1 MSELNTVARPYAQA
15 AFDLARES
23 STLAQ
28 WSDMLGFA
36 AAVSVDSA
44 MREAIDSPNLSVVEQ
59 ANLFTQVCGDQFDDQ
74 GQNFVKL
81 LAENRR
87 LTLFP
92 EIAALYEDL
101 RAEAEGT
108 LEATVISAKP
118 MSDAQQQEMASAL
131 KARFDRDV
139 VLKVEVDE
147 SMVGGAII
155 RAGDTVIDGS
165 VRGKLEKFATAL
177 I

>member
-1 MSELNTVARPYAQA
+1 MSELNTIARPYAQA
-15 AFDLARES
+15 AFDLAKEADA
-23 STLAQ
+23 LEK

-36 AAVSVDSA
+36 AIVSADA
-44 MREAIDSPNLSVVEQ
+44 TMRQAIDSPNLSVAEQ
-59 ANLFTQVCGDQFDDQ
+59 AELFIQVCDDQLDDQ
-74 GQNFVKL
+74 GRNFVKL

-87 LTLFP
+87 LTLFT
-92 EIAALYEDL
+92 EIAALYEEL
-101 RAEAEGT
+101 RADAEGT

-118 MSDAQQQEMASAL
+118 MSDAQQQEMADAL
-131 KARFDRDV
+131 KERFNRDV
-139 VLKVEVDE
+139 VLLVEVDE

-165 VRGKLEKFATAL
+165 VRGKLEQFAHAL

>member
-15 AFDLARES
+15 AFDLAKEADS
-23 STLAQ
+23 LAK

-36 AAVSVDSA
+36 AIVSADEA
-44 MREAIDSPNLSVVEQ
+44 MREAIDSPNLLVAEQ
-59 ANLFTQVCGDQFDDQ
+59 ADLFIQVCDDKLDDQ
-74 GQNFVKL
+74 GRNFVKL

-87 LTLFP
+87 LTLIP
-92 EIAALYEDL
+92 EIAELFDEL

-108 LEATVISAKP
+108 LEANVISAKP
-118 MSDAQQQEMASAL
+118 MSDAQQQEMADAL
-131 KARFDRDV
+131 KARFNREV
-139 VLKVEVDE
+139 VLEVEVDE
-147 SMVGGAII
+147 SIVGGAII

-165 VRGKLEKFATAL
+165 VRGKLEKFAHAL

>member
-15 AFDLARES
+15 AFDLAREADS
-23 STLAQ
+23 LAK
-28 WSDMLGFA
+28 WSEMLGFA
-36 AAVSVDSA
+36 SVVSADDA
-44 MREAIDSPNLSVVEQ
+44 MCEAIDSPSLSVSEQ
-59 ANLFTQVCGDQFDDQ
+59 ADLFIQVCDDKLDDE
-74 GQNFVKL
+74 GRNFVKL

-101 RAEAEGT
+101 RADAEGT
-108 LEATVISAKP
+108 LEAIVTSAKP
-118 MSDAQQQEMASAL
+118 ISDEQQQEMASAL
-131 KARFDRDV
+131 KARFNREV
-139 VLKVEVDE
+139 VLQVEVDE
-147 SMVGGAII
+147 SIVGGAII

-165 VRGKLEKFATAL
+165 VRSKLEKFAHAL

>member
-15 AFDLARES
+15 TFDLARDAG
-23 STLAQ
+23 TLAQ

-36 AAVSVDSA
+36 AAVSRDTD
-44 MREAIDSPNLSVVEQ
+44 MQEAIDSPNLTVDQQ
-59 ANLFTQVCGDQFDDQ
+59 ADLFTQVCGDNIDDQ
-74 GQNFVKL
+74 GRNFIKL

-92 EIAALYEDL
+92 EIAALFETM
-101 RAEAEGT
+101 RADAEGT

-118 MSDAQQQEMASAL
+118 MSDAQQQELAAAL
-131 KARFDRDV
+131 KTRFSREV
-139 VLKVEVDE
+139 VLQVETDE
-147 SMVGGAII
+147 SIIGGAIV

-165 VRGKLEKFATAL
+165 VRGRLEKFAHAL
-177 I
+177 V

>member
-28 WSDMLGFA
+28 WSNMLGFA

-44 MREAIDSPNLSVVEQ
+44 MREAIDSPSLLVTEQ
-59 ANLFTQVCGDQFDDQ
+59 ADLFAQVCGDQLDDQ
-74 GQNFVKL
+74 GRNFVKL

-101 RAEAEGT
+101 RADAEGT

-165 VRGKLEKFATAL
+165 VRGKLEKFAHAL
-177 I
+177 L

>member
-15 AFDLARES
+15 AFDLAKEADS
-23 STLAQ
+23 LAK

-36 AAVSVDSA
+36 AIVSADEA
-44 MREAIDSPNLSVVEQ
+44 MREAIDSPNLLVTEQ
-59 ANLFTQVCGDQFDDQ
+59 AEMFIQVCDDQLDDQ
-74 GQNFVKL
+74 GRNFVKL

-92 EIAALYEDL
+92 EIAALFEEL
-101 RAEAEGT
+101 RADAEGT
-108 LEATVISAKP
+108 LEAIVISAKP
-118 MSDAQQQEMASAL
+118 MSDAQQQEMADAL
-131 KARFDRDV
+131 KARFNRDV
-139 VLKVEVDE
+139 VLQVEVDE
-147 SMVGGAII
+147 SIVGGAII

-165 VRGKLEKFATAL
+165 VRGKLEKFAHAL

>member
-15 AFDLARES
+15 VFDLAKAA

-36 AAVSVDSA
+36 AAVSSDA
-44 MREAIDSPNLSVVEQ
+44 GMREAIDSPNLTVGQQ
-59 ANLFTQVCGDQFDDQ
+59 ADLFSQVCGDNIDDQ
-74 GQNFVKL
+74 GRNFVKL

-92 EIAALYEDL
+92 QIAALFETL
-101 RAEAEGT
+101 RADAEGT

-118 MSDAQQQEMASAL
+118 MSDAQQQDIANAL
-131 KARFDRDV
+131 KARFNREV
-139 VLKVEVDE
+139 ALSVETDE
-147 SMVGGAII
+147 SIIGGAII

-165 VRGKLEKFATAL
+165 VRGKLEKFAHAL
-177 I
+177 V